1 VPPICPQESGDGL
14 LSGGAF
20 SKVAPIASKC
30 DDGAPIR
37 RDQSIAW
44 TRIQVTKC
52 QPSQPR
58 KYSHPAIANSTAI
71 APPTSKKLPQ
81 TLDEYCLALLA
92 GNMCFIRLESLI
104 TGLGCFRVRKM
115 YKRRVGQ

>member
-1 VPPICPQESGDGL
+1 MI
-14 LSGGAF
+14 
-20 SKVAPIASKC
+20 API
-30 DDGAPIR
+30 G
-37 RDQSIAW
+37 RDQGVAW
-44 TRIQVTKC
+44 ARIQVTKC

-71 APPTSKKLPQ
+71 APPTSKNLPQ

-92 GNMCFIRLESLI
+92 VNMCFIRRESLI

-115 YKRRVGQ
+115 YKRKNRLRSYIPCNSGQIYVLT